1 MKRPSCGAITFVQ
14 RFGSALQLNVHFH
27 VLVPDGAFDA
37 HCARERSELAKC
49 PVPTD
54 DGVFVADEAPNDDDV
69 RRIMVRAGRRVIS
82 KLSNFFDDD
91 NQRRREIDR
100 LLESLDAASAT
111 PQPVLFPRDAQRA
124 PLSAFIEGFS
134 LHAATRV
141 LASDRRGLSRLCAYG
156 ARGAVASSRLSELPD
171 GRFAYDMKRALPD
184 GRRKLVMTGV
194 ELLEKLVP
202 LIPPTYANLTRF
214 HGVFAPTSR
223 LRIQVVPRPTT
234 TTTESTTPPSAPL
247 SPPLSPPLSSPK
259 STSVPSTY
267 RLDWAALLKRVV
279 GVDVL
284 KCSRCQGQMRVIACI
299 EEPDVAKKILVH
311 LGLPSESLPTARAQA
326 PPVTLE
332 LFPEA

>member
-1 MKRPSCGAITFVQ
+1 M
-14 RFGSALQLNVHFH
+14 
-27 VLVPDGAFDA
+27 
-37 HCARERSELAKC
+37 
-49 PVPTD
+49 
-54 DGVFVADEAPNDDDV
+54 
-69 RRIMVRAGRRVIS
+69 
-82 KLSNFFDDD
+82 
-91 NQRRREIDR
+91 
-100 LLESLDAASAT
+100 
-111 PQPVLFPRDAQRA
+111 
-124 PLSAFIEGFS
+124 
-134 LHAATRV
+134 
-141 LASDRRGLSRLCAYG
+141 
-156 ARGAVASSRLSELPD
+156 ASSRLSELPD